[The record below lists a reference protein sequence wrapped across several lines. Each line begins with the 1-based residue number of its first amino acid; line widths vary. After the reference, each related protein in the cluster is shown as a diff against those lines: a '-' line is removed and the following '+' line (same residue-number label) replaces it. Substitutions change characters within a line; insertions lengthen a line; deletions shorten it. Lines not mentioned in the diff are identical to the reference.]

1 MGAGWVIHSG
11 VGELRKAGREPTGHL
26 QVETW
31 AQQEWMSGGKGM
43 LWWIRPPFPSL
54 GAEAKGQAKAEWQG
68 RDFNKVSLKEL
79 LEELRPQSSGNE
91 LEALQAGSG
100 FVNTHLLL
108 SKRRTPD
115 SKSQT

>member
-1 MGAGWVIHSG
+1 MWGQGGLSIV
-11 VGELRKAGREPTGHL
+11 ELREAGREPTGQLL

-31 AQQEWMSGGKGM
+31 AQQECMSGGKGT
-43 LWWIRPPFPSL
+43 LWGMGPPFPSL
-54 GAEAKGQAKAEWQG
+54 GAEAKWEAKAEWQG
-68 RDFNKVSLKEL
+68 RDFSKVSIKEL
-79 LEELRPQSSGNE
+79 PEELLPQPSGNE

-100 FVNTHLLL
+100 FVNIHLLL